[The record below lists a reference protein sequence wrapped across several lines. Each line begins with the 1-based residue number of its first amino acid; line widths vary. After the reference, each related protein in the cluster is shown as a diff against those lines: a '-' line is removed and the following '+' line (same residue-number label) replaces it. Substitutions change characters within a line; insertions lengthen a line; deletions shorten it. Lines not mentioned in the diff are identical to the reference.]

1 MHAPTILK
9 WLPCVPSRSNSNW
22 SKPCANQYI
31 CRPSCHVLSTH
42 CPLLY
47 SNKGQNGK
55 RRWILQKSGT
65 IDNKLE
71 SQKASNFSQL
81 KKASCL
87 RGQFNQ
93 DLNSTIKSGNYSF
106 NDCWHQLYP
115 KEPKRKVPPRFELGL
130 LDSESNVLATRPW
143 NQLTMLFVKI
153 ALVRR
158 EEKAVAWRQKF
169 NQFELKRSIP
179 YYCIHMPYWHLN
191 FDQIINGQ
199 SFPKVFHNH

>member
-1 MHAPTILK
+1 MPTDTYVD
-9 WLPCVPSRSNSNW
+9 PAVMF
-22 SKPCANQYI
+22 
-31 CRPSCHVLSTH
+31 
-42 CPLLY
+42 CPPIVHLLY

-65 IDNKLE
+65 DDNKLE
-71 SQKASNFSQL
+71 SQKASKFSHL

-87 RGQFNQ
+87 HSQFNQ
-93 DLNSTIKSGNYSF
+93 DLNSTIKTGNYYSF

-115 KEPKRKVPPRFELGL
+115 KEPKRKDPPRFELGL

-143 NQLTMLFVKI
+143 NQLTMPFVQI

-158 EEKAVAWRQKF
+158 EEKAVVCRQKL

-199 SFPKVFHNH
+199 SFPKVFYNH

>member
-1 MHAPTILK
+1 MLTPISHDQKVSVIRLRKSSIKTCNFVVKLIDMHAPTILK

-87 RGQFNQ
+87 HGQFNQ
-93 DLNSTIKSGNYSF
+93 DLNSTIKTGN
-106 NDCWHQLYP
+106 
-115 KEPKRKVPPRFELGL
+115 
-130 LDSESNVLATRPW
+130 
-143 NQLTMLFVKI
+143 
-153 ALVRR
+153 
-158 EEKAVAWRQKF
+158 
-169 NQFELKRSIP
+169 
-179 YYCIHMPYWHLN
+179 
-191 FDQIINGQ
+191 
-199 SFPKVFHNH
+199 